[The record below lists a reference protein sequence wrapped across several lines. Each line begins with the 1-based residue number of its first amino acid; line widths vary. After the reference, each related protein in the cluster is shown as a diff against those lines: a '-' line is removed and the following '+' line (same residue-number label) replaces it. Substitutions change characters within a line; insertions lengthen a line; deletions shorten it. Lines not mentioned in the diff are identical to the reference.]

1 MTTAQAGR
9 LGGQRSR
16 RQLERLTY
24 DRTAK
29 AVTYRSDKSDGPT
42 AGPETVDPLEFLARV
57 LVHIP
62 DKGHVTTRYYGWY
75 ATSPARHA
83 GQGGARRGRRAARHR
98 PRATAGADRGHPPPG
113 GAAPA
118 DLRGRSARVPG
129 LPRRHA
135 DRGVHHPGVGDR
147 PDPRAPPHPCRDG
160 GPRRGAESALDPGTV
175 QTGRHATTRRG
186 PSGPLS
192 LTSTPRAHVGGT
204 SACASD
210 SPGRPIGPLG
220 DRAPTGTAV
229 RTATAARRPDLRPPP
244 RTRRPSRGRRSR
256 RTFAEYSTEPDRIS
270 FPALSI
276 CGDSMYRF
284 LILGK
289 IPGIRTSSRWRSL
302 CRFTFGRLVLDSR

>member
-1 MTTAQAGR
+1 MTTAKAGR
-9 LGGQRSR
+9 LGGRRSR

-29 AVTYRSDKSDGPT
+29 AVTYRSDKSDGST

-62 DKGHVTTRYYGWY
+62 DKGHVTTRYYGWC

-175 QTGRHATTRRG
+175 QTGRHGTTRRG

-192 LTSTPRAHVGGT
+192 LTSTPRAHVGGRRRARQT
-204 SACASD
+204 PRGVRSVPSATGRLRAPPS
-210 SPGRPIGPLG
+210 GRPP
-220 DRAPTGTAV
+220 
-229 RTATAARRPDLRPPP
+229 RRGG
-244 RTRRPSRGRRSR
+244 GRRSGR
-256 RTFAEYSTEPDRIS
+256 RAPGGPRGGGDRSGRSPNTRPSPIE
-270 FPALSI
+270 FP
-276 CGDSMYRF
+276 F
-284 LILGK
+284 LHHPSVVIQC
-289 IPGIRTSSRWRSL
+289 TVS
-302 CRFTFGRLVLDSR
+302 